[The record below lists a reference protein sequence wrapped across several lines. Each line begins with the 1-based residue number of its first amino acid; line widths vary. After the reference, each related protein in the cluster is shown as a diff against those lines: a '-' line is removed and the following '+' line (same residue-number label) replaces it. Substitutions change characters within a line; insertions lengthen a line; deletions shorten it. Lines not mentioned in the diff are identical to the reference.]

1 MLADPVA
8 RRKEIE
14 EGLLTTAQELGG
26 KVLLDQELLDEVNNL
41 VEYPTVFAGSFPES
55 YLELPREAIITPMRD
70 HQRYF
75 PLVNENGELLNAIL
89 AVRDGTA
96 ENLQAVAR
104 GNERVLL
111 ARLEDAKFY
120 YETDRQ
126 VPLGER
132 VEKLKEIVYH
142 EKLGSLLEKTRRL
155 EKLVLWLSDKLTVP
169 AEAREAASRAA
180 TLAKADLTTSMVGE
194 FTELQGI
201 MGREYA
207 LASGETQQV
216 AVAIAE
222 QYLPRFS
229 GDALPQT
236 LPGKLL
242 AIADK
247 VDSVVGCFRAGL
259 IPTGSEDPYALR
271 RAALG
276 ALSILL
282 DSDLSLELVDLLKYA
297 ETLYG
302 KPEKTQSL
310 KEFFW
315 GRLKGILH
323 EVGWQHSL
331 TSAVLAAPSS
341 DVVSLKKRGEAI
353 EGFMAAPE
361 FGNLLVAY
369 NRAANL
375 AQKGTTSTVEEKL
388 LVEEAE
394 KQLWTAFCRIKE
406 EANEALSR
414 EDWQAALASLS
425 RLREPLDAFFD
436 GVLVMAKEEEV
447 RINRLA
453 ILRSITELFSSI
465 ADFKALEV

>member
-1 MLADPVA
+1 
-8 RRKEIE
+8 
-14 EGLLTTAQELGG
+14 
-26 KVLLDQELLDEVNNL
+26 
-41 VEYPTVFAGSFPES
+41 
-55 YLELPREAIITPMRD
+55 
-70 HQRYF
+70 
-75 PLVNENGELLNAIL
+75 
-89 AVRDGTA
+89 
-96 ENLQAVAR
+96 
-104 GNERVLL
+104 
-111 ARLEDAKFY
+111 
-120 YETDRQ
+120 
-126 VPLGER
+126 
-132 VEKLKEIVYH
+132 
-142 EKLGSLLEKTRRL
+142 
-155 EKLVLWLSDKLTVP
+155 
-169 AEAREAASRAA
+169 
-180 TLAKADLTTSMVGE
+180 
-194 FTELQGI
+194 
-201 MGREYA
+201 
-207 LASGETQQV
+207 
-216 AVAIAE
+216 